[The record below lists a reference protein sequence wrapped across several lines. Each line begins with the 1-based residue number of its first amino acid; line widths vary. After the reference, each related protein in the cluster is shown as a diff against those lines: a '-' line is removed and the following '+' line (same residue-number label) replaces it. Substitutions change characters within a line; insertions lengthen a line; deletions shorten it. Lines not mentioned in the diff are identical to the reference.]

1 MNSAG
6 ETRAGEITLQGTDH
20 SVDAMHEAGRKNNPT
35 SPEMTHPNALKSQ
48 KKLFRWMQ
56 KAWPWLAAVIL
67 VLIGI
72 RVALPYALTWQ
83 MNRVLSAPGPYQG
96 HVEKITLNLWR
107 GAYEVHSIAIT
118 VTRDDGEPKP
128 LFSSDLVRISL
139 DWRQLLNGRIRSSIV
154 LERPRLIIAP
164 SGPVTGTLASD
175 DVALP
180 IPPAENTPAQA
191 QKPPRERWQDRVSSV
206 IAFRIDELRI
216 NDGLMQYYDE
226 GRGVDLGI
234 DHIGGEVLG
243 IAGGK
248 ASKPELATFD
258 LNGGTTGGGSLQL
271 TGRADPWALAPTFD
285 IQAEI
290 KGLHLV
296 GLNESSK
303 HLNGLTF
310 RKGVFSANTEVHAA
324 DGALVGYVKPLFI
337 DLDVATYGT
346 DQDNIA
352 KTLFWKAAIVVAE
365 NLLPNDDTDALAARI
380 PIEGRFDQIET
391 DTWTIIGSVLGN
403 AFLSAILPGFEG
415 MTRFTTTPET
425 TKLGKGSTQ

>member
-1 MNSAG
+1 MRPAG
-6 ETRAGEITLQGTDH
+6 EPRAGVIALHGSDPSVGSLHDDVRGT
-20 SVDAMHEAGRKNNPT
+20 VPT
-35 SPEMTHPNALKSQ
+35 VQETFHPVPVAHARG
-48 KKLFRWMQ
+48 LFGWLQ
-56 KAWPWLAAVIL
+56 KAWPWLAALVL

-96 HVEKITLNLWR
+96 HVDGMSLDLWR
-107 GAYEVHSIAIT
+107 GAYQVHSIAIT
-118 VTRDDGEPKP
+118 VTRDDGKPKP
-128 LFSSDLVRISL
+128 FFSSEMVRISL
-139 DWRQLLNGRIRSSIV
+139 DWRQLLSGRIRSSIV

-164 SGPVTGTLASD
+164 SGPATGTIARNE
-175 DVALP
+175 VALP
-180 IPPAENTPAQA
+180 TPPAENAAAQA
-191 QKPPRERWQDRVSSV
+191 QKPPRDRWQDRVSSV

-248 ASKPELATFD
+248 ASKPTLATFD
-258 LNGGTTGGGSLQL
+258 LNGGTTGGGSLQV

-285 IQAEI
+285 VQAEI

-296 GLNESSK
+296 GLNASSK

-310 RKGVFSANTEVHAA
+310 RKGVFSANTEAHAA
-324 DGALVGYVKPLFI
+324 DGVLVGYVKPLFI

-365 NLLPNDDTDALAARI
+365 NLLSNDDTDALAARI
-380 PIEGRFDQIET
+380 PIKGRFDNPET
-391 DTWTIIGSVLGN
+391 DTWTIIGSVLSN
-403 AFLSAILPGFEG
+403 AFLNAILPGFEG

-425 TKLGKGSTQ
+425 TTLGKGTGP

>member
-1 MNSAG
+1 MRSVDDPSAG
-6 ETRAGEITLQGTDH
+6 ALALQGTDP
-20 SVDAMHEAGRKNNPT
+20 SVGARHHDERENFRAA
-35 SPEMTHPNALKSQ
+35 SDVAHPHPSARRQRYYLW
-48 KKLFRWMQ
+48 LQ
-56 KAWPWLAAVIL
+56 KAWPWLAAL
-67 VLIGI
+67 VLALIGI

-83 MNRVLSAPGPYQG
+83 MNRMLSAPGPYQG
-96 HVEKITLNLWR
+96 HVDGLTLDLWR
-107 GAYEVHSIAIT
+107 GAYQVHSIVIT
-118 VTRDDGEPKP
+118 VTRDDGKPKP
-128 LFSSDLVRISL
+128 LFSSELVRISL

-164 SGPVTGTLASD
+164 SGPDTGSIARI

-180 IPPAENTPAQA
+180 TPPAEKTPAQA

-216 NDGLMQYYDE
+216 NDSLMQYYDE
-226 GRGVDLGI
+226 GRGVDLGV

-248 ASKPELATFD
+248 ASKQTLATFD

-285 IQAEI
+285 VQAEI

-296 GLNESSK
+296 GLNASAK

-310 RKGVFSANTEVHAA
+310 RKGVFSANVEAHAA
-324 DGALVGYVKPLFI
+324 DGELAGYVKPLFI

-346 DQDNIA
+346 DQDNFA

-365 NLLPNDDTDALAARI
+365 NILPNNDTDALAARI
-380 PIEGRFDQIET
+380 PIKGRFDHLET

-415 MTRFTTTPET
+415 MSRFTTTPET
-425 TKLGKGSTQ
+425 TKLGKGSDP

>member
-1 MNSAG
+1 MS
-6 ETRAGEITLQGTDH
+6 RAGEPRAGAIALQGSDP
-20 SVDAMHEAGRKNNPT
+20 SVRATHDATRENYPT
-35 SPEMTHPNALKSQ
+35 SSEVTHHDLSPRHKR
-48 KKLFRWMQ
+48 LFLWLQ

-96 HVEKITLNLWR
+96 HVDGISLDLWR
-107 GAYEVHSIAIT
+107 GAYQVHSMVVT
-118 VTRDDGEPKP
+118 VTRDDGKPKP
-128 LFSSDLVRISL
+128 LFSSELVLISL
-139 DWRQLLNGRIRSSIV
+139 DWRQLLIGRIRSSIV
-154 LERPRLIIAP
+154 LNRPRLIIAP
-164 SGPVTGTLASD
+164 SGPVTGSIASD

-180 IPPAENTPAQA
+180 TPPAEKAPAQA

-248 ASKPELATFD
+248 ASKPTFATFD
-258 LNGGTTGGGSLQL
+258 LNGGTTGGGSLHL
-271 TGRADPWALAPTFD
+271 IGRADPWALAPTFD
-285 IQAEI
+285 VQAEI

-296 GLNESSK
+296 GLNASSK

-310 RKGVFSANTEVHAA
+310 RKGVFSANAEVHAA
-324 DGALVGYVKPLFI
+324 DGEMLGYVKPLFN

-346 DQDNIA
+346 NQDNIA

-365 NLLPNDDTDALAARI
+365 NLLPNDDTEALAARI
-380 PIEGRFDQIET
+380 PITGRFDHPET
-391 DTWTIIGSVLGN
+391 DTWTIVGSVLGN

-415 MTRFTTTPET
+415 MTQFTSKPET
-425 TKLGKGSTQ
+425 TKLGKGSDP

>member
-1 MNSAG
+1 MV
-6 ETRAGEITLQGTDH
+6 LQGSDPNVGSTH
-20 SVDAMHEAGRKNNPT
+20 DAVHENYPPSFAVTHHDPLPRRKR
-35 SPEMTHPNALKSQ
+35 
-48 KKLFRWMQ
+48 LFRWLQ

-72 RVALPYALTWQ
+72 RMALPYALTWQ

-96 HVEKITLNLWR
+96 HVDGMTLDLWR
-107 GAYEVHSIAIT
+107 GAYQVHSIAIT
-118 VTRDDGEPKP
+118 VTRDDGQPKP
-128 LFSSDLVRISL
+128 LFSADLVKISL
-139 DWRQLLNGRIRSSIV
+139 DWSQLLKGRIRSSII

-164 SGPVTGTLASD
+164 SGPATGNLASN
-175 DVALP
+175 DVAMP
-180 IPPAENTPAQA
+180 TPPAEKASSQA

-234 DHIGGEVLG
+234 DHIGGEILG

-258 LNGGTTGGGSLQL
+258 LNGGTTGGGSLHL

-285 IQAEI
+285 VLAEI

-296 GLNESSK
+296 GLNASSK

-310 RKGVFSANTEVHAA
+310 RKGVFSANAEVHAA
-324 DGALVGYVKPLFI
+324 DGELVGYVKPLFI

-346 DQDNIA
+346 NQDNIA

-365 NLLPNDDTDALAARI
+365 NLLPNDDTNALAARI
-380 PIEGRFDQIET
+380 PIIGRFDDPET

-415 MTRFTTTPET
+415 MTQFTTTPET
-425 TKLGKGSTQ
+425 TKLGKGSSP